1 MKAADQ
7 REGHDRAARSRL
19 NFSRM
24 RAVVAERL
32 VWTRGVV
39 VGEIGTQEPTQMP
52 LVEHDEVVEAF
63 AVDGANNTL
72 GEGILPRRVGRDGNL
87 VNAQVVDSAVEGV
100 AVDRVAI
107 ADEITE
113 GPCRWGM
120 LQRSVGRSRWP
131 SGGP

>member
-7 REGHDRAARSRL
+7 REGHDRTARSGL

-39 VGEIGTQEPTQMP
+39 AGEIGTQEPTQMP

-63 AVDGANNTL
+63 AADGANDAL
-72 GEGILPRRVGRDGNL
+72 GEGILPRRVGRDENL
-87 VNAQVVDSAVEGV
+87 VNAQVVDSAVS
-100 AVDRVAI
+100 
-107 ADEITE
+107 
-113 GPCRWGM
+113 P
-120 LQRSVGRSRWP
+120 
-131 SGGP
+131 